1 VKKRILANNEI
12 RAEKVRVIDS
22 DGKQIGIFPL
32 EEALRMARERNLD
45 LILITEKVDPPVC
58 KIGDLGKYLYQLQ
71 KKEKKERKES
81 EVKGI
86 RLGFNI
92 SLHDLETRVGQ
103 AEKFLKNGNKIKIEL
118 ILKGRE
124 KGLSDFGKEKIQKFL
139 ELLEKRVP
147 IKIEEGLK
155 KVPKGFIMIVTK
167 K

>member
-1 VKKRILANNEI
+1 VKKRILVNNEI
-12 RAEKVRVIDS
+12 RAEKVRVVDS
-22 DGKQIGIFPL
+22 EGKQLGIFSL
-32 EEALRMARERNLD
+32 EEALKMAKERNLD

-71 KKEKKERKES
+71 KKEKGERKES

-92 SLHDLETRVGQ
+92 SLHDLETRVDQ
-103 AEKFLKNGNKIKIEL
+103 AEKFLKKGDKIKIEL
-118 ILKGRE
+118 ILRGRE

-155 KVPKGFIMIVTK
+155 KVPRGFIMIVSK